1 MARWHD
7 VGVRPTALVVDDH
20 ASFRH
25 YVRRL
30 LDAAGFEVVAEAEEA
45 RPVVALAERLR
56 PTLVLLDVV
65 LPDGDGIDLA
75 AQLRGLSGTT
85 VLLTS
90 SRARSDFGTALG
102 EHRFVSKADLSIDC
116 LARMARDG

>member
-1 MARWHD
+1 M
-7 VGVRPTALVVDDH
+7 RPTALVVDDH

-30 LDAAGFEVVAEAEEA
+30 LDAAGFDVVAEAEAA

-56 PTLVLLDVV
+56 PTLVLLDIV

-90 SRARSDFGTALG
+90 SRVRSDFGSALD
-102 EHRFVSKADLSIDC
+102 EHQFVTKADLSIDC
-116 LARMARDG
+116 LARMAGDG

>member
-1 MARWHD
+1 
-7 VGVRPTALVVDDH
+7 VRPTALVVDDH

-30 LDAAGFEVVAEAEEA
+30 LDAAGFEVVAETGTAH
-45 RPVVALAERLR
+45 PVVALVERLR

-75 AQLRGLSGTT
+75 AQLSGLSGTR

-90 SRARSDFGTALG
+90 SRGRSEFGAALG
-102 EHRFVSKADLSIDC
+102 EHHFVSKADLSIDC
-116 LARMARDG
+116 LARMASGG